1 MVGYSSSIETKR
13 AIILIWER
21 ENDGGWSHNNTWAN
35 R

>member
-13 AIILIWER
+13 AIIWER